1 MILAG
6 DEFLRTQHG
15 NNNAFCQDNA
25 LAWIDWR
32 LSERA
37 SGMLR
42 FTREFIALRKRH
54 ASLRHRRFLTGR
66 PSSGQPHPDVAWH
79 GERLHAPEWNDPGSR
94 LLAFTLAGRSPDE
107 PLLHVVF
114 NMGDAARV
122 VALPALEEERRWR
135 RIVDTAAVPP
145 HDIEPQAKDASV
157 ESETCSV
164 QGRSVVVLEEG

>member
-1 MILAG
+1 
-6 DEFLRTQHG
+6 
-15 NNNAFCQDNA
+15 
-25 LAWIDWR
+25 
-32 LSERA
+32 
-37 SGMLR
+37 
-42 FTREFIALRKRH
+42 
-54 ASLRHRRFLTGR
+54 
-66 PSSGQPHPDVAWH
+66 
-79 GERLHAPEWNDPGSR
+79 
-94 LLAFTLAGRSPDE
+94 
-107 PLLHVVF
+107 LLHVVF